1 MIRLI
6 AAIAAGV
13 LIAAGGA
20 YAARSLL
27 NPAAASTTATAYD
40 GN

>member
-20 YAARSLL
+20 CAVQSLL
-27 NPAAASTTATAYD
+27 HPAASTTATAYD

>member
-6 AAIAAGV
+6 AAIAIGV

-20 YAARSLL
+20 YAAQSVIK
-27 NPAAASTTATAYD
+27 PASDNTPVSSYD
-40 GN
+40 GR